1 MTERERLPPPSSERA
16 YERSYPPP
24 ADRFADRDT
33 REAYPPRPAAY
44 EDPYKREPEGIVLF
58 KSLVFATFTL
68 QIITIVV
75 TNQN

>member
-1 MTERERLPPPSSERA
+1 MPPPSSERA

-44 EDPYKREPEGIVLF
+44 EDPYKREPEGKVLF
-58 KSLVFATFTL
+58 KS
-68 QIITIVV
+68 
-75 TNQN
+75 